1 MDITATLN
9 EIVFLR
15 LKELMF
21 LIQAIWDSIVAEQ
34 ADPDQTATQKQE
46 LDDGIDH
53 YIKMINLNI

>member
-53 YIKMINLNI
+53 YIIND